1 MKESNAHI
9 QIFFEEC
16 NDTQYSNSITV
27 RKNVTGKL
35 TSIIGNPFDFRIKDS
50 ISVNNDR
57 NDDRRNFE
65 SIDSNA
71 EFRENL

>member
-9 QIFFEEC
+9 KILFEKC
-16 NDTQYSNSITV
+16 NDNQYSNSIKV
-27 RKNVTGKL
+27 RKNVTSKL
-35 TSIIGNPFDFRIKDS
+35 TSIIANPFDFRIKVS
-50 ISVNNDR
+50 ICVNNNR
-57 NDDRRNFE
+57 NDDSTNFE